1 MGEAVLGG
9 WLLRMTR
16 KLDHFILSAAATEAL
31 HAGKS

>member
-1 MGEAVLGG
+1 MGEAVLGD
-9 WLLRMTR
+9 WLLRMNR